1 LVFFHK
7 NYRSVQAGLRR
18 DTRGLALCA
27 LAAAML
33 TVACGGPSAGP
44 TAPTTQNRSSPRSV
58 PPPRIARTR
67 YVAFGDSLTAG
78 TTAPLA
84 LTALGAGLP
93 ESYPFKLRALLEG
106 RYTADTFTIE
116 NEGRPAELVQSGAL
130 RLPGVLT
137 ANHPEVVILLHG
149 VNDIVVFG
157 TSAVTRTA
165 GYLDTMARDARSAGA
180 EVVLCTLPPQRPGG
194 FRAGDATALALYND
208 AIRQIAAREGA
219 TLVDFERNFGD
230 VRLIGSDGL
239 HPTEDGY
246 TRMAQLVFEA
256 LRARYEIA
264 SP

>member
-1 LVFFHK
+1 
-7 NYRSVQAGLRR
+7 
-18 DTRGLALCA
+18 
-27 LAAAML
+27 M
-33 TVACGGPSAGP
+33 
-44 TAPTTQNRSSPRSV
+44 

-67 YVAFGDSLTAG
+67 YLAFGDSLTAG
-78 TTAPLA
+78 TTSPLA
-84 LTALGAGLP
+84 VRALGAGLP

-130 RLPGVLT
+130 RLPGVLA
-137 ANHPEVVILLHG
+137 ANNPEVVILLHG

-180 EVVLCTLPPQRPGG
+180 EVALCTLTPQRPGG
-194 FRAGDATALALYND
+194 FRAGDPAALALYND

-219 TLVDFERNFGD
+219 MLVDFDRNFGD
-230 VRLIGSDGL
+230 LRLIGSDGL

-256 LRARYEIA
+256 LRARYEIV